1 MENEIKIML
10 KKVLFYCSI
19 ILSLLL
25 VAQVIIKHPYIDI
38 AITGFSIGIINYI
51 LNAWF
56 TRFITQNNANA
67 QIYFMVGF
75 IVRLALVIGVGLLLS
90 SKDSIQLIPY
100 LLGYKLVYVAI
111 FFYGFTIKTNLRVKV
126 SERK

>member
-25 VAQVIIKHPYIDI
+25 VAEVIIKHSYIDI

-51 LNAWF
+51 FNAWC
-56 TRFITQNNANA
+56 TRFIALNNINA
-67 QIYFMVGF
+67 QFVFIVGF
-75 IVRLALVIGVGLLLS
+75 IIRVALVILVGILIT
-90 SKDSIQLIPY
+90 SKDLTQLIPY

-111 FFYGFTIKTNLRVKV
+111 FFYGFTIKTNLQVK
-126 SERK
+126 